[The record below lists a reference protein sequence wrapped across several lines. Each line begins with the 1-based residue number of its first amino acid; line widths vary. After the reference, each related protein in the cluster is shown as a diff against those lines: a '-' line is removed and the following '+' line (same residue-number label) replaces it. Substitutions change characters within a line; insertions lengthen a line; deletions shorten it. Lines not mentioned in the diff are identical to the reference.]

1 MTQQPATATTNE
13 PGDQENEKARDRTVT
28 VTVNDRP
35 VVLEDRRLTGA
46 EIKAAAIAAGVPIQH
61 DFVLSEVRPNGKQ
74 RTVADDEAIKVKDG
88 DAFWAIPGDDNS

>member
-1 MTQQPATATTNE
+1 MTEQTSAAAPDGRDDE
-13 PGDQENEKARDRTVT
+13 ARDRTVT
-28 VTVNDRP
+28 VTVNDQP
-35 VVLEDRRLTGA
+35 VVLEDRKQTGA

-74 RTVADDEAIKVKDG
+74 RIIADDERVNVKDG